1 MSKISYLLRSIR
13 NLSKDVSCPY
23 CCNEQS
29 DVVEKKYIVTKLVR
43 CNRCSLQYRT
53 PKDDQEFLK
62 KFYQTDYKVDVQMMT
77 TLPSDKELEIL
88 KRNNFEKLRDYYPIV
103 SNFTTPEKNKIIDYG
118 CSWGYNLYK
127 FNIQGLDSQG
137 YELSEPRAKYGK
149 EKLGVDLVCKEF
161 DIRKSNDVFFSSHVI
176 EHLADIGSFVEKM
189 QSVLTAEGI
198 SITICPNGSP
208 EFKKR
213 NPTLFSFT
221 WGQLHPNYIDV
232 NFMQHVFKNNPYYI
246 ATGDDVYDLEQIRA
260 WDGISQVTNND
271 RLGFELL
278 VVAKPNITLK

>member
-1 MSKISYLLRSIR
+1 MRSIR

-29 DVVEKKYIVTKLVR
+29 DVVEKKYMVTKLVR
-43 CNRCSLQYRT
+43 CNRCSLQYRI

-127 FNIQGLDSQG
+127 FNIKGLNSQG

-149 EKLGVDLVCKEF
+149 EKLGVELVCKEF

-176 EHLADIGSFVEKM
+176 EHIADIGSFVEKM

-213 NPTLFSFT
+213 NFTLFCFT

-271 RLGFELL
+271 RSGFELL
-278 VVAKPNITLK
+278 VIAKPNITIK